1 MTTLKQCN
9 AHFTGFNHMAKITTD
24 PMTSDY
30 HSVPT
35 TTKEEFIENDKLMT
49 QFIKTFDAADDP
61 IVYVLIRTSPYTFD
75 DMILGV
81 FDSRESALIRLK
93 RVMDRPENDE
103 TFKIETHNLR
113 TVTQEQELDR

>member
-1 MTTLKQCN
+1 MMTLTQCN
-9 AHFTGFNHMAKITTD
+9 AHSTGSNHMAN
-24 PMTSDY
+24 S
-30 HSVPT
+30 T
-35 TTKEEFIENDKLMT
+35 TTKAEFIENDKLIN
-49 QFIKTFDAADDP
+49 QYIKTFDTADEP
-61 IVYVLIRTSPYTFD
+61 IVYVLIRTSPYTMD

>member
-1 MTTLKQCN
+1 MILTQCN
-9 AHFTGFNHMAKITTD
+9 AHLTGSNHMAKITKD

-35 TTKEEFIENDKLMT
+35 DDKY
-49 QFIKTFDAADDP
+49 IKTFDAADDP
-61 IVYVLIRTSPYTFD
+61 IVYVLVRTSPYTFD

-81 FDSRESALIRLK
+81 FDSRESALTRLK

-113 TVTQEQELDR
+113 NLQLEQDLDK

>member
-1 MTTLKQCN
+1 
-9 AHFTGFNHMAKITTD
+9 MAN
-24 PMTSDY
+24 S
-30 HSVPT
+30 T
-35 TTKEEFIENDKLMT
+35 TTKAEFIENDKLIT
-49 QFIKTFDAADDP
+49 QYIKTFDAADDP

-81 FDSRESALIRLK
+81 FDSRESALLRLR

-113 TVTQEQELDR
+113 NITQEQELDR

>member
-1 MTTLKQCN
+1 
-9 AHFTGFNHMAKITTD
+9 MAKITTD

-35 TTKEEFIENDKLMT
+35 DDKY
-49 QFIKTFDAADDP
+49 IKTFDAADDP
-61 IVYVLIRTSPYTFD
+61 IVYVLVRTSTSTMY

-81 FDSRESALIRLK
+81 FDSRESLLIRLK

-103 TFKIETHNLR
+103 MFKIETHNLR
-113 TVTQEQELDR
+113 NLQLEQDLDK